1 MPENSSWAGHSL
13 GQIEFRNR
21 FGVHVSSI
29 LRGYQRLNIP
39 GGDCIIFPGDQLQV
53 IGNDEQLTQF
63 GLTLDFET
71 IPEDEHIE
79 EREMKLQKFVISSK
93 SKLIGTDLQN
103 SGIRD
108 QYNCMVVGIEE
119 GQKHLTIVN
128 PSHVFQAGDIVW
140 MVGEKESLAA
150 VTTII

>member
-1 MPENSSWAGHSL
+1 
-13 GQIEFRNR
+13 
-21 FGVHVSSI
+21 
-29 LRGYQRLNIP
+29 
-39 GGDCIIFPGDQLQV
+39 
-53 IGNDEQLTQF
+53 
-63 GLTLDFET
+63 
-71 IPEDEHIE
+71 
-79 EREMKLQKFVISSK
+79 MKLQKFVISSK

-119 GQKHLTIVN
+119 GQQHLTIIN

-140 MVGEKESLAA
+140 MVGERESLAA